1 MTKLEKI
8 GRNIRQS
15 VSIMAV
21 MLLVLT
27 STAIAQSEEWEPV
40 TGEEN
45 LSNFMSG
52 TTLECEEPG

>member
-1 MTKLEKI
+1 
-8 GRNIRQS
+8 
-15 VSIMAV
+15 MAV